1 MAQEEKQLTLD
12 LHAGEFEA
20 FLYSPSDEFL
30 GIIRN
35 EVTLLAFQCKICE
48 ASKEGYYLIYNGK
61 KYNID
66 KTGRIMGNF
75 PINYIDNYISFI
87 VGF

>member
-1 MAQEEKQLTLD
+1 MTQEEKELTLD

-20 FLYSPSDEFL
+20 FLYSPSDKFL

-35 EVTLLAFQCKICE
+35 EVALLAFLCKVCE
-48 ASKEGYYLIYNGK
+48 ASKGGYYLIYNGT

-66 KTGRIMGNF
+66 KTGRIRDNF
-75 PINYIDNYISFI
+75 PINYFDDYLSLI